1 MAIYRSG
8 YGDASYGTF
17 SYGLSGAITDA
28 VSIAITS
35 STVVSSAEVIK
46 DSAIS
51 ASASSSVTCSAG
63 VIASGAAT
71 ATSAASV
78 TSAGQVVVEGAAAVS
93 CSASVVSAADVV
105 IDGAA
110 NMSLQNVVVT
120 VAETYAE
127 TDGYRIGYGL
137 RTYGTN
143 IYGENH
149 RVIDASAS
157 ISATSGTTANAVINA
172 VGSATIAG
180 VSSTSANGEISVT
193 GSAVVRP
200 ALSVSSQ
207 AAVTR
212 NASSSDVALLIF
224 TSSARKKW
232 EDEPEPSDTW
242 TDATDSDIVAWTDA
256 PVRQVA

>member
-17 SYGLSGAITDA
+17 NYGLSGAITDA

-46 DSAIS
+46 DSAIN

-71 ATSAASV
+71 ETSTASV

-137 RTYGTN
+137 RTYGTS

-157 ISATSGTTANAVINA
+157 ISTTSGTTANAVIDA
-172 VGSATIAG
+172 VGSAIIAG
-180 VSSTSANGEISVT
+180 VSSASANGEISVVGAASGT
-193 GSAVVRP
+193 ATS
-200 ALSVSSQ
+200 SVTVA

-212 NASSSDVALLIF
+212 NASAAVSASMAF

-232 EDEPEPSDTW
+232 EDDPEPSDTW

-256 PVRQVA
+256 PVRVAA